1 MPRRRPLRDLMYH
14 GRDPVAAV
22 ETMPEL
28 FNVLP
33 PDQALEALR
42 RHVAPRPAPEAVPAE
57 QALGRVLTAN
67 LTATEALPSFPRSTM
82 DGYAV
87 RAQDTFGASEG
98 LPAYLAVVGEA
109 PLGPDIVGAQ
119 VGLGQAAVC
128 YTGGML
134 AEGADAVVMVEQTQE
149 AGPGAIEVLR
159 PVAPGE
165 NVVQPGEDIRPGD
178 LLLPGGRRLRA
189 QDIGGLM
196 ALGVTQVAVA
206 RRPRVAIVST
216 GDEVVP
222 PTATP
227 GPGQVRD
234 INSYTVAALV
244 EQAGGAP
251 LRFGIV
257 PDDFATLLAAA
268 RKALAQA
275 DALVISAGSSVSTR
289 DMTASVISQLG
300 APGVLVHGV
309 SLRPGKPTVLAVCD
323 GKPVV
328 GLPGNP
334 VSAMVVFD
342 LFVTPLIAW
351 LSGENAS
358 RTPRTVVARLTRNIA
373 SAPGREDYVPVRLV
387 RENGQVCA
395 EPLFGKSNL
404 IFTLVRA
411 DGLVKV
417 PLDKGGLY
425 AGETVEVRVW

>member
-1 MPRRRPLRDLMYH
+1 
-14 GRDPVAAV
+14 
-22 ETMPEL
+22 MPEL

-33 PDQALEALR
+33 PGQALEALR
-42 RHVAPRPAPEAVPAE
+42 KHVAPRPESEVVTAE
-57 QALGRVLTAN
+57 QALGRVLAAD
-67 LTATEALPSFPRSTM
+67 LTAPEALPSFPRSTM

-87 RAQDTFGASEG
+87 RAQDTFGAAES
-98 LPAYLAVVGEA
+98 LPAYLTVVGESPMGRA
-109 PLGPDIVGAQ
+109 PTVR
-119 VGLGQAAVC
+119 VSLGQAALC

-149 AGPGAIEVLR
+149 VGPGAIEVLR

-165 NVVQPGEDIRPGD
+165 NVVQPGEDIKQGE
-178 LLLPGGRRLRA
+178 LLLPKGRRLRA

-196 ALGVTQVAVA
+196 ALGVTRVAVA

-222 PTATP
+222 PAATP

-244 EQAGGAP
+244 EQAGGVP

-257 PDDFATLLAAA
+257 PDDLATLLAAA
-268 RKALAQA
+268 RKALAEA

-289 DMTASVISQLG
+289 DLTANVISRLG
-300 APGVLVHGV
+300 APGILVHGV

-351 LSGENAS
+351 LSGDNAT
-358 RTPRTVVARLTRNIA
+358 RTERTVVARLTRNIA
-373 SAPGREDYVPVRLV
+373 SAPGREDYVPVRIV

>member
-1 MPRRRPLRDLMYH
+1 MYY
-14 GRDPVAAV
+14 GRDHVAAV

-33 PDQALEALR
+33 PDQALEVLR
-42 RHVAPRPAPEAVPAE
+42 KHVAPRPEPEVVPSG
-57 QALGRVLTAN
+57 QALGRVLAAD
-67 LTATEALPSFPRSTM
+67 LAATEALPAFPRSTM

-87 RAQDTFGASEG
+87 RAQDTFGSSES
-98 LPAYLAVVGEA
+98 LPAYLTVVGEA
-109 PLGPDIVGAQ
+109 PMGRAPMVKVGAA
-119 VGLGQAAVC
+119 QAAVC

-178 LLLPGGRRLRA
+178 VVLRRGHRLRA

-234 INSYTVAALV
+234 INSYTVAAQV
-244 EQAGGAP
+244 EQAGGVP
-251 LRFGIV
+251 LQAGIV
-257 PDDFATLLAAA
+257 PDAYATLLAAT
-268 RKALAQA
+268 RKALTQA

-289 DMTASVISQLG
+289 DLTANVISQLG

-351 LSGENAS
+351 LSGENTS
-358 RTPRTVVARLTRNIA
+358 RKERTVMALLTRNIA

-387 RENGQVCA
+387 RENGRVCA
-395 EPLFGKSNL
+395 DPLFGKSNL

>member
-1 MPRRRPLRDLMYH
+1 
-14 GRDPVAAV
+14 
-22 ETMPEL
+22 MPEL

-33 PDQALEALR
+33 PSQALEVLR
-42 RHVAPRPAPEAVPAE
+42 KHVTPRPESEVVPAD
-57 QALGRVLTAN
+57 QALGRVLATD
-67 LTATEALPSFPRSTM
+67 LTATEALPAFPRSNM

-87 RAQDTFGASEG
+87 RAQDTFGAAES
-98 LPAYLAVVGEA
+98 LPAYLSVVGEA
-109 PLGPDIVGAQ
+109 PMGRAPTVQVAQ
-119 VGLGQAAVC
+119 GQAALC
-128 YTGGML
+128 YTGGMVP
-134 AEGADAVVMVEQTQE
+134 EGADAVVMVEQTQE
-149 AGPGAIEVLR
+149 VRPDAIEVLR

-178 LLLPGGRRLRA
+178 LLLPKGRRLRA

-196 ALGVTQVAVA
+196 AMGVTQVAVA

-222 PTATP
+222 PTARP

-257 PDDFATLLAAA
+257 PDDLATLLAAA
-268 RKALAQA
+268 RKALAEA

-289 DMTASVISQLG
+289 DMTANVISRLG

-309 SLRPGKPTVLAVCD
+309 SLRPGKPTVLAMCD

-342 LFVTPLIAW
+342 LFVTPLIGW

-358 RTPRTVVARLTRNIA
+358 RTERTVVARLTRNIA

-417 PLDKGGLY
+417 ALDKSGLY